1 MPDRPTDRPRP
12 IGRPGSNN
20 NLSYTKPQLNEKSE
34 YHSKMTKLLSSTPT
48 FAYKALTG
56 DNMSGWAGGCGYGE
70 DKDDEE
76 EGQRQFKKISK
87 VDSILVK
94 NKVYWILII
103 CIA

>member
-1 MPDRPTDRPRP
+1 MQDRPTDRPTDRPRP

-56 DNMSGWAGGCGYGE
+56 DNMSGWAGGWGTG
-70 DKDDEE
+70 
-76 EGQRQFKKISK
+76 RIRMMKKRGRGS
-87 VDSILVK
+87 LK
-94 NKVYWILII
+94 NLAK
-103 CIA
+103 